1 MENTTFIPW
10 ELIAEKLAK
19 LGKRPAWLAVQL
31 GTGTNTITNW
41 KRRGGAP
48 IDRARALS
56 EILNCSADELLGTS
70 GNGQPKTH
78 TPVKNQ
84 LPSDLA
90 TTNTGR
96 DSSAGTYNGPHAG
109 ENFDFGP
116 DIKPRRYPE
125 ISWIQAGMWSDLCEN
140 FQPDEHTTWHTC
152 HIDLGPCGFVVTVRG
167 PSMTAPPGAPYSFP
181 EGMKLF
187 VSPDAEALP
196 SKFVIVARD
205 TMATFKKLTQVD
217 GELFLEALNP
227 DWPERYQRLQKGDR
241 IIGVVRHAG
250 FDL

>member
-1 MENTTFIPW
+1 MENTTSIPW
-10 ELIAEKLAK
+10 DLIAQKLAK

-48 IDRARALS
+48 IDRAKALS
-56 EILNCSADELLGTS
+56 DILKCSADELLGTS
-70 GNGQPKTH
+70 SVVSAKTH
-78 TPVKNQ
+78 MDVKDQ
-84 LPSDLA
+84 MPLLQGA
-90 TTNTGR
+90 TKNGVMP
-96 DSSAGTYNGPHAG
+96 SAGAYNVPHAG
-109 ENFDFGP
+109 ENFDLGP

-140 FQPDEHTTWHTC
+140 FQPDEHTDWHTC

-167 PSMTAPPGAPYSFP
+167 PSMTAPVGAPYSFP
-181 EGMKLF
+181 EGIKLF

-196 SKFVIVARD
+196 GKFVIVARD
-205 TMATFKKLTQVD
+205 GKATFKKLSQVD
-217 GELFLEALNP
+217 SELYLEALNP
-227 DWPERYQRLQKGDR
+227 EWHERYQRVQEDDR
-241 IIGVVRHAG
+241 FIGVVRHAG